1 MARWWIRMSQMRR
14 SRSEAWESGRV
25 PSFQLRSIVSGANKQ
40 ISYVNADA
48 IYAMLVNSMP
58 PCLKT
63 NIDQTLSSLTLAHDF
78 IQVQFDVLYHL
89 VRVVI
94 VSATLRSRAS
104 DVCLKIGH
112 TPPPEVQLAWS
123 EENVS
128 RLLYLSALVEHGIL
142 LRAPAAVSFLLL
154 VLPSI

>member
-1 MARWWIRMSQMRR
+1 MSQMRR

-112 TPPPEVQLAWS
+112 TPPPERSGRTWYSPASACCRLVSATCLAFNMKYDPPRPNIEKS
-123 EENVS
+123 
-128 RLLYLSALVEHGIL
+128 IT
-142 LRAPAAVSFLLL
+142 LRRVR
-154 VLPSI
+154 